1 MSADPKAFSGH
12 AFTSDPAAAGPRDS
26 PAPAT
31 APLVAATH
39 TAGPAGQPCVPERDL
54 LGIPFATLDFQQVS
68 DLLAARPADD
78 RFVYL
83 ATPNAHHLVLLQRGV
98 DGFAYGLSRAWFLTC
113 DSQVLR
119 GMARLLFNTSLPLV
133 TGSDLTMQL
142 LNNVIDPADPVTV
155 IGGSEQL
162 SRDLAEQ
169 YGLSNI
175 ALYSPPFGFSR
186 DEQEMQV
193 CIDFVRDNPARFVFL
208 ACGAPQSEVLAARI
222 VEGGGASGVGLCI
235 GASLLFATG
244 RLKRAPVV
252 WQKLGL
258 EWLYRITQDRRRL
271 VRRLWHAQLPVL
283 GIAANA
289 WLSRRANRAHASRL
303 DRPFDRLPASGN
315 AAADGRTR

>member
-1 MSADPKAFSGH
+1 MSAGPHSFSGH
-12 AFTSDPAAAGPRDS
+12 AFSNDAIGAGPHTDQTGATAPLLAAAGP
-26 PAPAT
+26 
-31 APLVAATH
+31 V
-39 TAGPAGQPCVPERDL
+39 GQACVPERDL
-54 LGIPFATLDFQQVS
+54 LGIPFATLGFQQVT
-68 DLLAARPADD
+68 DLLAERQATD

-83 ATPNAHHLVLLQRGV
+83 ATPNVHHLVLLQRGV

-142 LNNVIDPADPVTV
+142 LNNVIDADDPITV

-162 SRDLAEQ
+162 SRDLAAQ
-169 YGLSNI
+169 YGLRNI

-186 DEQEMQV
+186 DEKEMQI

-222 VEGGGASGVGLCI
+222 VEAGGASGIGLCI

-244 RLKRAPVV
+244 RLKRAPVA
-252 WQKLGL
+252 WQRLGM

-271 VRRLWHAQLPVL
+271 IRRLWQAQLPVL
-283 GIAANA
+283 GIAATA
-289 WLSRRANRAHASRL
+289 WLSRRAGRAHASRL
-303 DRPFDRLPASGN
+303 ERPFDRVPASGS
-315 AAADGRTR
+315 AATDGRAR